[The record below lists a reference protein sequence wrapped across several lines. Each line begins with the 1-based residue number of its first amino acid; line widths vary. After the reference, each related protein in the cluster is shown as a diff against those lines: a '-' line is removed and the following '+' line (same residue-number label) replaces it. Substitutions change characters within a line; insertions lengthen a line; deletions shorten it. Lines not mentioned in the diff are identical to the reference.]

1 MKAWKVF
8 IAGAL
13 IFMLTGIMLTFAGDK
28 GHFLKWLAMYRTPV
42 ADYFFYHVT
51 KLGEEIGFIVIG
63 IMLWLMSW
71 RKMVFIPILGGVVT
85 LLTYV
90 LKELFQYER
99 PRIYLD
105 RIGWDGPMAVL
116 DYALLSGHSSFPSG
130 HSMAAWALFTFTASM
145 IRKTWVSVLCLF
157 LAASVSISRVYLMA
171 HFLRDVLAGAA
182 LGFALGYMAFYFFDK
197 WMKQRELV
205 SNLKPPGPES

>member
-8 IAGAL
+8 VVGSLIIMLAG
-13 IFMLTGIMLTFAGDK
+13 ISLTFAGDK
-28 GHFLKWLAMYRTPV
+28 GHLVKWLAMYRTPF
-42 ADYFFYHVT
+42 ADQFFYHVT
-51 KLGEEIGFIVIG
+51 KLGEEIGFVIVG

-85 LLTYV
+85 LLTYL
-90 LKELFQYER
+90 LKKFFQHER

-105 RIGWDGPMAVL
+105 RTGWDGPMAVL
-116 DYALLSGHSSFPSG
+116 DYTLLSGHSSFPSG
-130 HSMAAWALFTFTASM
+130 HSMAAWALFTFTAAM

-157 LAASVSISRVYLMA
+157 FAASVSISRVYLMA

-182 LGFALGYMAFYFFDK
+182 IGFALGFITYYFYDK

-205 SNLKPPGPES
+205 SSFEPVKP